1 MYLVSIYGVLACL
14 IVFHLCRCV
23 CTWHWTLDSEWF
35 CVFCFVFSNLLGF
48 VCLLFFARFQF
59 CMIDFALLVVCLW
72 LRVVDLVCLCFLLDF
87 QYITQI
93 LYVQFCMPGFGCWFW
108 MFVFIYI
115 VGFAFWSGHQC
126 VCCLLVEFCTLHFV
140 RLFWWVWETAQ
151 QMLHSWLFTFS
162 LLCFFTE
169 TCYGCCLLFCLSV
182 G

>member
-1 MYLVSIYGVLACL
+1 MECWLAWLFFICVVVFVLDIGRLILSDSVCFALYFLTYWVLYACFSLLDFSFVWLISLFWWFAYDCALSISYA
-14 IVFHLCRCV
+14 
-23 CTWHWTLDSEWF
+23 
-35 CVFCFVFSNLLGF
+35 CVFCWIFNILHK
-48 VCLLFFARFQF
+48 F
-59 CMIDFALLVVCLW
+59 CMFNFACLVLVVGSECL
-72 LRVVDLVCLCFLLDF
+72 FL
-87 QYITQI
+87 Y
-93 LYVQFCMPGFGCWFW
+93 
-108 MFVFIYI
+108 IYI